1 LKQAKRLTLAHRTDL
16 DPWAGEWDPC
26 GVGRSGINPRFWT
39 SGPWT
44 KDSTEASSPPGKTC
58 APHTLLAISSFSQ
71 RKPLHPAA
79 SSSLDPPGFPGHTEM
94 RIQPTCYFEVFNSWE
109 RAQKSSLTCFLR
121 PMGRITKMGLEEA
134 AQSLHSACT
143 SPLSA
148 FNHRYTVEA
157 ILLKGG

>member
-26 GVGRSGINPRFWT
+26 GVGRSGINPQFWT
-39 SGPWT
+39 SGP
-44 KDSTEASSPPGKTC
+44 GQKTRQKRLRLRGRR
-58 APHTLLAISSFSQ
+58 APHTRSWPFRAFPKES
-71 RKPLHPAA
+71 PLHPAA

>member
-1 LKQAKRLTLAHRTDL
+1 MGSLRRRPFWYQPSVLDL
-16 DPWAGEWDPC
+16 W
-26 GVGRSGINPRFWT
+26 S
-39 SGPWT
+39 WT
-44 KDSTEASSPPGKTC
+44 KNSTEASSPPGKTC

-143 SPLSA
+143 SPYLHSTIVTRLRQ
-148 FNHRYTVEA
+148 FS
-157 ILLKGG
+157 